1 MIAKVYM
8 SFEFL
13 VVCVLFFFVT
23 RPARAQVVV
32 TRDGAKIAGIAVGL
46 AAIGAGIGIGM
57 YAAVHH
63 NQRLTGCAASGANG
77 LELWNP
83 GDRQNYALVG
93 EVSGIKPGERVR
105 VSGKMPNGN
114 EGVRR
119 QFLVEKVEKDFGACA
134 VEHAER

>member
-8 SFEFL
+8 SFEFFA
-13 VVCVLFFFVT
+13 VCVLFFFVT
-23 RPARAQVVV
+23 RPARAQVFV
-32 TRDGAKIAGIAVGL
+32 THDTGKLIGITVGL
-46 AAIGAGIGIGM
+46 AAIGAGVGVGV

-63 NQRLTGCAASGANG
+63 NHRLTGCAANGVGG
-77 LELWNP
+77 LELWSP
-83 GDRQNYALVG
+83 HDRQTYALVG

-105 VSGKMPNGN
+105 VSGKMPKGN

-134 VEHAER
+134 VDHAE